1 MPGLEGAVAVL
12 DPPARQHEENPGN
25 HAFYHDLFAMFGE
38 ASDPGQFAAGPQNTH
53 RHLTELLAAH
63 PSLRE
68 RSADLVVVAHA
79 LPDSQPYGV
88 TASHA
93 GLLFGDD
100 SHGFAVSE
108 QGLAAP
114 FTALRILSGFWCS
127 GRTRRPVLLVLEQT
141 TLPVR
146 DPAVHGEHPLVD
158 SGALLAFGGEGSLR
172 LRGATDIHL
181 EVAREELTVRL
192 NAVVDQD
199 PEGTL
204 VVLGPSAAE
213 RPTAAIARRELF
225 CARMS
230 DAPTANP
237 GVSRMMH
244 PPTST
249 SLTSKVS
256 WRALIVSQPGTSP
269 PESTSNR
276 RSRELLPVS

>member
-1 MPGLEGAVAVL
+1 MPGLEGAAAVL

-38 ASDPGQFAAGPQNTH
+38 ASDPDQFAAGPQNTH

-213 RPTAAIARRELF
+213 RCGTAIRGQHRHEVA
-225 CARMS
+225 
-230 DAPTANP
+230 
-237 GVSRMMH
+237 
-244 PPTST
+244 
-249 SLTSKVS
+249 
-256 WRALIVSQPGTSP
+256 PGTYATGVWVALADNW
-269 PESTSNR
+269 TSWQARYR
-276 RSRELLPVS
+276 RIVLCDLELATDQGCMAVLYGDPDASGG